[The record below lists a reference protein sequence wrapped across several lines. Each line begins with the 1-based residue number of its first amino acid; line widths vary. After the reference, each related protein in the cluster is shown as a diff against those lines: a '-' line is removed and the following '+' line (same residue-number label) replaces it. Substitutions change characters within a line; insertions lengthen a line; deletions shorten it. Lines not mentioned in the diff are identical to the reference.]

1 MIFYSEKTNVSTALT
16 DKKYE
21 VTASATANAISII
34 SQEDA
39 DFLALKEAK
48 QVSQDSANTQ
58 ANLAN
63 IASKDERV
71 PSLSYYL
78 YVDDFVKSL
87 VEVETMIL
95 DPSTT
100 TGALYAYGRAKLY
113 NLENNNSDGIC
124 SASFACSKNSTDIYT
139 DITNYISLNNG
150 MIVSWLTPSTILNLE
165 LDSIIN
171 GMVTECIVKASTKIG
186 KSNFFYGKTFNL
198 KVSSSEGKIYF
209 YFTSTF

>member
-1 MIFYSEKTNVSTALT
+1 MIFSSEYSYVSSALT
-16 DKKYE
+16 NKNYI
-21 VTASATANAISII
+21 VTASATATATSII
-34 SQEDA
+34 SQEEA
-39 DFLALKEAK
+39 DILALKEAK
-48 QVSQDSANTQ
+48 FVSQDSANTQ
-58 ANLAN
+58 ASLAN
-63 IASKDERV
+63 IASENEKV

-87 VEVETMIL
+87 VEVKTMIL
-95 DPSTT
+95 DPSIT

-124 SASFACSKNSTDIYT
+124 SASFACSKNSTDTYT
-139 DITNYISLNNG
+139 DITNYISLDNG
-150 MIVSWLTPSTILNLE
+150 LIVSWLTPSTILNLE

-171 GMVTECIVKASTKIG
+171 GMVTECIVKATTKIG